1 MNKKALI
8 GGAICGLVCA
18 LCVFAYTYLVYQD
31 ADNARAEAMERYG
44 GEQVEVLVATR
55 DLYPGETLDSS
66 NTETKLW
73 VSDLLPEGCIT
84 KAEDGWGKQLT
95 SFVIKGEAISTRR
108 FESETSDI
116 DIPAGKVAIT
126 VPAEDVQAVGGALS
140 AGNMV
145 DVYATG
151 VDTTCLGEDILVL
164 ATNASSS
171 EGSSTKSS
179 ISWVTIAVDPD
190 KVQEYVAASQEL
202 QIYFVLPS
210 GVDDQT
216 NPSSQEQTDAAGSAR
231 SDESDAPAREES
243 ESA

>member
-8 GGAICGLVCA
+8 GGIICGAICA
-18 LCVFAYTYLVYQD
+18 LCVFGYTYLIYQD
-31 ADNARAEAMERYG
+31 ADGARAEAMERYG

-55 DLYPGETLDSS
+55 DIYPGETLDSS

-84 KAEDGWGKQLT
+84 KTEEGWGKQVT

-140 AGNMV
+140 AGNVV

-151 VDTTCLGEDILVL
+151 VDTTCLGQDILVL

-171 EGSSTKSS
+171 DTSTKTS
-179 ISWVTIAVDPD
+179 ISWVTIAVDPE

-202 QIYFVLPS
+202 QIYFVLPAD
-210 GVDDQT
+210 VDT
-216 NPSSQEQTDAAGSAR
+216 AI
-231 SDESDAPAREES
+231 S
-243 ESA
+243 ESSASADQESAG

>member
-1 MNKKALI
+1 M
-8 GGAICGLVCA
+8 
-18 LCVFAYTYLVYQD
+18 
-31 ADNARAEAMERYG
+31 
-44 GEQVEVLVATR
+44 
-55 DLYPGETLDSS
+55 
-66 NTETKLW
+66 
-73 VSDLLPEGCIT
+73 
-84 KAEDGWGKQLT
+84 
-95 SFVIKGEAISTRR
+95 
-108 FESETSDI
+108 
-116 DIPAGKVAIT
+116 
-126 VPAEDVQAVGGALS
+126 QAVGGALS

-164 ATNASSS
+164 TTNASSS

-210 GVDDQT
+210 DVDDQT